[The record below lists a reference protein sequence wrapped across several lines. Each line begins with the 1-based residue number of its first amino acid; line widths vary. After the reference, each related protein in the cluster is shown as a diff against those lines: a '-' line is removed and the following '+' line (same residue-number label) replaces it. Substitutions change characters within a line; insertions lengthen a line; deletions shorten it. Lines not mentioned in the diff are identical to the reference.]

1 MARPTPHDQLA
12 AAISG
17 ILDEYANDVTV
28 SMKDAV
34 KKVTKEGTK
43 ALKRASAQE
52 FGNGDYAKSWRFVY
66 DADNIGASGVIYSS
80 KPGLPHLLEN
90 GHLLRNGRFW
100 QGKPHI
106 KPVEDQIVEDFEEEV
121 IKNI

>member
-1 MARPTPHDQLA
+1 MARSTPHDQLA
-12 AAISG
+12 AAING

-43 ALKRASAQE
+43 ALKRASAQA

-106 KPVEDQIVEDFEEEV
+106 KQVEDQIVEDFENEV